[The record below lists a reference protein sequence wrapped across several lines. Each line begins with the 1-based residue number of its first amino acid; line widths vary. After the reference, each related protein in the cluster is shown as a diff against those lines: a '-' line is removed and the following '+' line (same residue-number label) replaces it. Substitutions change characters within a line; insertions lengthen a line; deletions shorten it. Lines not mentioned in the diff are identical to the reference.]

1 VTPVA
6 AFSVMDFLE
15 AITAQLD
22 QTQDAL
28 RLKAVNR
35 PLTYA
40 IRDFSMELRVFVEL
54 APDGRVMFRPSADDS
69 SGASIVHIGF
79 TTVNRTMID
88 ENTVSLTA
96 VRSPT
101 LEELGLDEQERRQ
114 LERLGVRNAAQ
125 LNQLKRTTGETAVA
139 RFSGLPVS
147 RLRQA
152 LAQGRPSIHTVQ
164 PDPVP
169 VTTAP
174 ADSAP
179 PHRVPPEPDTAGDDG
194 MPSPVRL
201 PTGTR
206 RVVIGGPRLDE
217 AAQRAR
223 LGGHPRELQPVDG
236 GVAVDLGDHPA
247 DGTLEL
253 DLGPDGTVSVGLEFE
268 PDGGPAPTDPW
279 RSS

>member
-1 VTPVA
+1 VAVVTPDA

-28 RLKAVNR
+28 RLKSVNR

-40 IRDFSMELRVFVEL
+40 IRDFSMELKVFVEM
-54 APDGRVMFRPSADDS
+54 APDGRVMFRPSAGDA

-79 TTVNRTMID
+79 TTVNRTMIE
-88 ENTVSLTA
+88 ENTVSLSA

-101 LEELGLDEQERRQ
+101 LEELGLDERERRQ

-125 LNQLKRTTGETAVA
+125 LNQLKRSTGETTVA

-152 LAQGRPSIHTVQ
+152 LAQGRPSIRTVQ
-164 PDPVP
+164 PDPG
-169 VTTAP
+169 
-174 ADSAP
+174 
-179 PHRVPPEPDTAGDDG
+179 PDTATDG
-194 MPSPVRL
+194 VEPPVRL

-206 RVVIGGPRLDE
+206 RVVVGGPGLDE

-223 LGGHPRELQPVDG
+223 LGGRPLELQPVDG
-236 GVAVDLGDHPA
+236 GVAVELGDHA
-247 DGTLEL
+247 SDGTLEL

-268 PDGGPAPTDPW
+268 PDGRPAPTDPW
-279 RSS
+279 RSP